1 MAIADAMRERQ
12 EGEQELAQVQ
22 TVLAEHR
29 QRIGALKQDTEA
41 SLATAEKIEG
51 AADAK
56 ERAFIEVRPTAPA
69 PAPAHMARSLTG
81 HARLVCTCLLSGG
94 SRLERASPANA
105 QLYGVEI
112 DYVIEH

>member
-1 MAIADAMRERQ
+1 MLYPRAADRQLSAWSESDPGGAQEMAIADAMRERQ

-22 TVLAEHR
+22 AALAEHR

-56 ERAFIEVRPTAPA
+56 ERAVMEVRPAAPA
-69 PAPAHMARSLTG
+69 PHPHTWPAA
-81 HARLVCTCLLSGG
+81 C
-94 SRLERASPANA
+94 
-105 QLYGVEI
+105 I
-112 DYVIEH
+112 